1 MNWWKALLRKNDAP
15 LDSEL
20 RFHIGKLTEDKIIAG
35 LAPEEARRQ
44 ALLEFGSPELLKEEL
59 RDVYRFM
66 PVEHTIANLKSAV
79 RFIRKS
85 PSFAAVVI
93 LTLAL
98 GIGGNSAVFSAID
111 AILLKPLPF
120 PESARLMTLH
130 QLNPK
135 LKSAET
141 FVAPIR
147 IEDWNRMNT
156 TFQAI
161 TGYYTDDVTDTSGFL
176 PEKETLAW
184 VAPRFLQVWGIA
196 PVLGRDFSS
205 EELTAGGPAAVL
217 ISERFW
223 RRRFAGDPNA
233 VGKQL
238 RIGNG
243 SFRIAGVMP
252 ASFLF
257 PVSDVDLWSPI
268 PPHSNGF
275 REQRDATWYTA
286 IGRLKPG
293 VTRAQAQANLAVVQA
308 ALGKQ
313 FPKSDAD
320 LSVALEPLK
329 EQTIG
334 GVRRSLWVLFAAV
347 SLVLLIACTNIAA
360 LLLARTTDR
369 QQEIAVRYSLGA
381 SRTSVMAQLLT
392 ETLVLALL
400 GSACGAFLAWGASHF
415 LRALAKSLPRA
426 GEVTLDWRLI
436 LYTFGCALV
445 ATLLSGLFP
454 AIHATRRSLSSAMAH
469 GGRTQVSAKSP
480 IQWLLVG
487 IQVALAVTLLVG
499 AGLLLRS
506 FQELGRV
513 SAGFDYSH
521 ILTMHVSGSWAET
534 ANMKTL
540 TSRIDRTLDVLRAM
554 PGVEAAATAG
564 SLPGVPGRQ
573 QIQLNIVE
581 QKADQDHKIMA
592 ISPFVSASYFAV
604 TRIPLLAGQPCQT
617 MATSRSVMVNRSFA
631 DAYLPAGRGIGRHI
645 EFPLGNS
652 AGEIFSGEIRG
663 IVADARD
670 GGLNR
675 APAPTVYWCVS
686 APRPDP
692 NYLIRTRLEPMTMAD
707 VIRRKMYSL
716 EPGRSVFDISTL
728 EQHLSDSFDENRLR
742 TLLLSLFALMAI
754 SLACVGLYGTLSYFV
769 SVRRREVGLRLALG
783 ALPGEIIRRFLFH
796 GLGVSLLGCAAGLVL
811 AAASTRVLAGML
823 YGVGALDVATFAG
836 VTLLVATVA
845 AFASLFPA
853 LRAARLEPM
862 QVLRED

>member
-20 RFHIGKLTEDKIIAG
+20 RFHIDKLTEDKIMAG
-35 LAPEEARRQ
+35 LTPEEARRQ
-44 ALLEFGSPELLKEEL
+44 ALLEFGSPEPLKEEL

-66 PVEHTIANLKSAV
+66 PVEHAIANLKSAV

-85 PSFAAVVI
+85 PSFAVVVI

-120 PESARLMTLH
+120 PESDELMTLH

-141 FVAPIR
+141 FVAPVR

-156 TFQAI
+156 TFQAV
-161 TGYYTDDVTDTSGFL
+161 TGYYTDDVTDTSGSL

-205 EELTAGGPAAVL
+205 EELTAGGPAVVL
-217 ISERFW
+217 ISDRFW
-223 RRRFAGDPNA
+223 RKRFAADPNA

-238 RIGNG
+238 RIGSG

-257 PVSDVDLWSPI
+257 PVSAVDLWSPI
-268 PPHSNGF
+268 PPHSNGSPE
-275 REQRDATWYTA
+275 RRDATWYTG

-293 VTRAQAQANLAVVQA
+293 VTRAQAHANLAVVQA

-320 LSVALEPLK
+320 LSIALVPLK

-334 GVRRSLWVLFAAV
+334 GTRRSLWILFAAV

-381 SRTSVMAQLLT
+381 SRASVMAQLLT

-415 LRALAKSLPRA
+415 LGALAKSLPRA

-454 AIHATRRSLSSAMAH
+454 AIHATRRSLSSVMAH
-469 GGRTQVSAKSP
+469 GGRTRVSAKSP

-540 TSRIDRTLDVLRAM
+540 TGRIDRTLDVLRAM

-592 ISPFVSASYFAV
+592 VSPFVSAGYFAV
-604 TRIPLLAGQPCQT
+604 TRIPLLAGEPCRT

-670 GGLNR
+670 GGINQ
-675 APAPTVYWCVS
+675 APAPTVYWCES

-692 NYLIRTRLEPMTMAD
+692 NYLIRTRLEPMAMAD
-707 VIRRKMYSL
+707 AIRRKMHSL

-728 EQHLSDSFDENRLR
+728 EQHLSDSFGENRLR
-742 TLLLSLFALMAI
+742 TLLLSLFALTAI

-783 ALPGEIIRRFLFH
+783 ALPGEIIRRFLFQ

-811 AAASTRVLAGML
+811 AAASTRVLSGVL